1 MVKKSKGDA
10 MRKTLTFA
18 AFSTAAALAAFAPPA
33 SAQTIA
39 ASAQILARYDTN
51 HDGVVTR
58 EEMDT
63 GCKADFEAAD
73 TNHDGKLT
81 SAEITAENA
90 LRLRRDGGQAAPVR
104 DWNGDGSVDLAEF
117 CNAAHAYFTTI
128 DTKNTG
134 QVKISEM
141 RDASLIPQEKVDA
154 LQSPIADPNYNP
166 ANTLPAGG
174 TGSYGQ

>member
-1 MVKKSKGDA
+1 MARNV
-10 MRKTLTFA
+10 LTPFVFGALVVFA
-18 AFSTAAALAAFAPPA
+18 GLATTAAVSSA

-63 GCKADFEAAD
+63 GCKADFDAAD
-73 TNHDGKLT
+73 TKHDGKLNA
-81 SAEITAENA
+81 AEIAAENQ

-104 DWNGDGSVDLAEF
+104 DWNGDGYVDLSEF
-117 CNAAHAYFTTI
+117 CNAAHAYFTTL

-134 QVKISEM
+134 AVKISQM
-141 RDASLIPQEKVDA
+141 RDASLMRENSPDP

-174 TGSYGQ
+174 TGTTTP